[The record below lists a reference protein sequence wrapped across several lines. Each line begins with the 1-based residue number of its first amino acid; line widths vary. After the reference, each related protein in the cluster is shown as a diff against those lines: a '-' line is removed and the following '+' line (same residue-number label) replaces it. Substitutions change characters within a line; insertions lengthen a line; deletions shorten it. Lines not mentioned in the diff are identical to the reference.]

1 MKLTV
6 ASRIIGGFGII
17 SLLII
22 TTTLGAILNL
32 WYIKQDTVKAR
43 DVALPMLQ
51 LSNKLQ
57 TQLIEIERFS
67 VLSYYS
73 FTPPQ
78 LQAERAQQTTAQTQF
93 SALLLELKQLHLRDN
108 QLPSYIEPLNK
119 AIDSVVKSTQ
129 LLHQVMSTK
138 LKLTTN
144 LSERM
149 AELNDSF
156 YETSGYLLDIIDIES
171 EENQP
176 LEFVIGMANNLDVML
191 ATTLQI
197 AKDLHLANNADSIE
211 LLTQQLAGSYSD
223 LRLKYDFMADRIG
236 GVLEQE
242 LINNLQAAF
251 EHSAIFIAPT
261 TTISIDKQQL
271 SQNIAQAK
279 KRYHAVDIHVAQ
291 TKQHLTQLLTLAS
304 STAMQAQ
311 QQVINN
317 VDRSTQQAIAI
328 VIIAILFAIAIAWAT
343 IRRIL
348 TPLNQINGVLKTLAN
363 GDLSRQ
369 VKVDSNDEFMQ
380 LADNIN
386 QLSSKLRSLINGITH
401 RASLLTAEAEQTS
414 HTTDQTAIAMVLQQ
428 TEVDKVAAATN
439 QLTSSANQ
447 VSSHANNTLI
457 EIKHASEQAVSLAS
471 VLEQSRHTISS
482 LDSDISSAST
492 VIHT

>member
-386 QLSSKLRSLINGITH
+386 QLSS
-401 RASLLTAEAEQTS
+401 
-414 HTTDQTAIAMVLQQ
+414 
-428 TEVDKVAAATN
+428 
-439 QLTSSANQ
+439 
-447 VSSHANNTLI
+447 
-457 EIKHASEQAVSLAS
+457 
-471 VLEQSRHTISS
+471 
-482 LDSDISSAST
+482 
-492 VIHT
+492 